1 MKFGQLLESNN
12 GNIFLQK
19 SYRKQ
24 AGRLVPDLFL
34 FFEKSLSEVKAND
47 LELNFSIF
55 QQSSTRHMIKANCI
69 KLQTIDPEISSIL
82 VFQKRGWEQ
91 FPHHILCMIFQQ
103 RCFSCYILITDQILL
118 PDCLYILRYRA
129 ICILHL
135 FVNQAVTS

>member
-1 MKFGQLLESNN
+1 MA
-12 GNIFLQK
+12 IFFLK
-19 SYRKQ
+19 NHTENET
-24 AGRLVPDLFL
+24 GRLVPDLFL
-34 FFEKSLSEVKAND
+34 FFEKSLCEVKAND

-135 FVNQAVTS
+135 LVNQAVTS